1 MAPLWAVTVFYL
13 IALVPLV
20 LILAEAFTIDG
31 ALSLANFD
39 SLFTDPRQPVLLLRS
54 LTLASGATLM
64 ALAMGV
70 PMAFFIQKAGFAG
83 HRLLRYLHLLPLT
96 IPPQVFVSAWLGFPA
111 LFAREIKGAAPGPFI
126 ELFSGM
132 PAAVGLLALSLYPLV
147 VLPTLAGLTALDQ
160 RLEDAAALVHRK
172 TRVFLR
178 ITLPLL
184 GPFIITGAVFVFLF
198 ALFNYSV
205 PSLLRIPTYPMEIF
219 AQFSAFY
226 NEGRAA
232 ALACPLIV
240 LALLL
245 LRIVQRTTGSSVF
258 FSLATGRQPLQN
270 RGSRTARTLLA
281 VWSWGLIFISVVLPL
296 CLLLAQA
303 ASPQVMIAVLRTSS
317 REILQTISGAA
328 AAATALTLI
337 AYPLAT
343 RIAAGRSRF
352 WRWMDYASLFP
363 VAVPA
368 TVLGIGLIY
377 LWNRP
382 YLDIVYGSG
391 AILVIA
397 MAARFLPFAMRSMI
411 AGNQQVHPSLKE
423 AALLFEASPLRRW
436 RFIQWPLL
444 KNSIAVG
451 WLIGFILSMNELGA
465 TLLIIPPGQGTLS
478 LKIYNLMHYGA
489 NQMVAGMSLLLVGIN
504 LLVAAIVFKH
514 ILSSKAW
521 AT

>member
-1 MAPLWAVTVFYL
+1 
-13 IALVPLV
+13 
-20 LILAEAFTIDG
+20 
-31 ALSLANFD
+31 
-39 SLFTDPRQPVLLLRS
+39 
-54 LTLASGATLM
+54 
-64 ALAMGV
+64 
-70 PMAFFIQKAGFAG
+70 MAFFIQRAGFPG
-83 HRLLRYLHLLPLT
+83 HRLLRYLYLLPLT
-96 IPPQVFVSAWLGFPA
+96 IPPQVFVTAWLRLPA
-111 LFAREIKGAAPGPFI
+111 LLGAGSQGETGSSFT

-132 PAAVGLLALSLYPLV
+132 PAAMGLLALSFYPLV
-147 VLPTLAGLTALDQ
+147 VLTTLAGLTVLDQ

-172 TRVFLR
+172 TRVFFR

-205 PSLLRIPTYPMEIF
+205 PSLLRIPTYPVEIF

-226 NEGRAA
+226 NEGGAA
-232 ALACPLIV
+232 ALACPLV
-240 LALLL
+240 VVALILL
-245 LRIVQRTTGSSVF
+245 WVVQRTTGSNVF
-258 FSLATGRQPLQN
+258 FSLATGRQPL
-270 RGSRTARTLLA
+270 RKKSPRTTTILLA
-281 VWSWGLIFISVVLPL
+281 AWSWGLIFTSVVLPL
-296 CLLLAQA
+296 CLLFAQA
-303 ASPQVMIAVLRTSS
+303 ASPQVFIAVLRTSS
-317 REILQTISGAA
+317 REILQTAFTSVT
-328 AAATALTLI
+328 AATALTLI

-368 TVLGIGLIY
+368 TVLGIGMIY

-382 YLDIVYGSG
+382 YLDIVYGSS

-397 MAARFLPFAMRSMI
+397 MASRFLPFAIRSMI

-436 RFIQWPLL
+436 RFIEWPLL

-451 WLIGFILSMNELGA
+451 WLMGFILSMNELGA

-489 NQMVAGMSLLLVGIN
+489 NQMVAGMSLLLMGIN
-504 LLVAAIVFKH
+504 LLVTAGVFRLT
-514 ILSSKAW
+514 LSSKAW